1 LSAFKRAE
9 SGFEGIM
16 SRGSIM
22 SHEGKFKKIGKS
34 VKKMYGPRKLLV
46 CGYPESEQRALLS
59 LLKENGL
66 SAFPVIFATNGDLQR
81 TLKEVLDS
89 DDRQGQG
96 EVFGMKRAVIMSG
109 FTQKELHILM
119 AAYRGSELPS
129 QLWATLTPVSENW
142 FVADLLDE
150 LAAEAEAIKKQ
161 RK

>member
-1 LSAFKRAE
+1 M
-9 SGFEGIM
+9 G
-16 SRGSIM
+16 
-22 SHEGKFKKIGKS
+22 HEGKFKKIGKS

-66 SAFPVIFATNGDLQR
+66 STFPVIFATNGDLQR

>member
-1 LSAFKRAE
+1 
-9 SGFEGIM
+9 
-16 SRGSIM
+16 
-22 SHEGKFKKIGKS
+22 
-34 VKKMYGPRKLLV
+34 MYGPRKLLV

-66 SAFPVIFATNGDLQR
+66 STFPVIFATNGDLQR